1 MKNNKQKMKTKKL
14 VEYMKLRS
22 SIEKVEWGMTDE
34 QMEEMFDMGVRY
46 IFGVSIDNSGNLLLD
61 DQEPYGGF
69 LDNWNNIEMNEERW
83 IDDLKTGFNNLKTE
97 IKSKHYNDKIWK
109 QSLIDVCDRHLTELT
124 ELEIEVK

>member
-34 QMEEMFDMGVRY
+34 QMEEMFDMGVRH

-69 LDNWNNIEMNEERW
+69 LDNWNN
-83 IDDLKTGFNNLKTE
+83 
-97 IKSKHYNDKIWK
+97 
-109 QSLIDVCDRHLTELT
+109 V
-124 ELEIEVK
+124 EVN